1 MKQEDKAMNT
11 FSQEYGKET
20 SSLNAVLL
28 ENISSSYCSYILYG
42 DNHWITYFWAT
53 VAELQGFFSSVQVT
67 KVILESSSNPDNFN
81 DKWSL
86 S

>member
-1 MKQEDKAMNT
+1 MNT

-28 ENISSSYCSYILYG
+28 ENISGSYSSYVLYG
-42 DNHWITYFWAT
+42 DNHWVNYFWAT
-53 VAELQGFFSSVQVT
+53 VAQLHGYLNSEQVI
-67 KVILESSSNPDNFN
+67 KVILESSSNPDNFT

-86 S
+86 KVISS